1 MRTSIVRAVLIGTI
15 TLIGSVYADD
25 PHPTYAVTNLASLGG
40 TNGGAN
46 AINNRGWASGF
57 SNLPGDLTTHAAL
70 WRDGRL
76 TDLGTLGG
84 PNSVVGWPVK
94 NDRGIISG
102 FAETAAIDPFG
113 ENWSCSAFFP
123 SVTHH
128 TCLGFVWED
137 GVMRALPTLGG
148 NNGLA
153 TGSNNSGHVVGWAE
167 NTVHDATCVAPQV
180 LQFRAVEWA
189 PDGTPR
195 ELPPLAGDTT
205 SAATAINDRGQVVGI
220 SGICDRSVGRFSA
233 RHAVLWEH
241 GNVTNLGDLGGVAW
255 NTSMSINDRGDI
267 TGFANTS
274 VGTAGGFHAHAFLW
288 TKKGGM
294 RDLGTLPGHAISE
307 GLGINS
313 RGQVVGMSCTTGFAV
328 CHAFLWDDGVMTDLN
343 TPGVTTY
350 NGTLVFAGDIN
361 DAGEITGGAFDAGSS
376 TNVAF
381 VAVPGHHH

>member
-1 MRTSIVRAVLIGTI
+1 VRTSIVRAVLIATT

-25 PHPTYAVTNLASLGG
+25 PHPTYFVTNLASLGG

-46 AINNRGWASGF
+46 AIDNRGWASGF
-57 SNLPGDLTTHAAL
+57 SNLPGDLTTHATL
-70 WRDGRL
+70 WRDGTL

-102 FAETAAIDPFG
+102 FAETSALDPFG
-113 ENWSCSAFFP
+113 EKWSCSAFFP
-123 SVTHH
+123 TVTHH
-128 TCLGFVWED
+128 TCLGFVWEN
-137 GVMRALPTLGG
+137 GVMHALPTLGG

-167 NTVHDATCVAPQV
+167 NAVHDSTCVAPQV

-189 PDGTPR
+189 PDDTPQ
-195 ELPPLAGDTT
+195 ELPPLPGDTT
-205 SAATAINDRGQVVGI
+205 SAATAINDRGQVAGI

-233 RHAVLWEH
+233 RHAVLWDH

-255 NTSMSINDRGDI
+255 NTSMSINDRGDV
-267 TGFANTS
+267 TGFANTP

-288 TKKGGM
+288 TKKDGM

-313 RGQVVGMSCTTGFAV
+313 RGQVVGMSCTAGFAV

-343 TPGVTTY
+343 APGVTTY
-350 NGTLVFAGDIN
+350 NGTLIFAGDIN
-361 DAGEITGGAFDAGSS
+361 DAGEITGGAFDADSS

-381 VAVPGHHH
+381 VAAPRHQ